1 MMFVNNDDD
10 NNSNDNRNKM
20 IDVNF
25 DENNNMDNEE
35 NHEGNLARSSIIIN
49 NSKGNEKKSELPLA
63 NKTRNKIRTNFLG
76 NSGILD
82 KNDIEGNLGKSFNA
96 GIGGRKI

>member
-1 MMFVNNDDD
+1 
-10 NNSNDNRNKM
+10 
-20 IDVNF
+20 
-25 DENNNMDNEE
+25 MDNEE
-35 NHEGNLARSSIIIN
+35 SHEANLARSSIIIN
-49 NSKGNEKKSELPLA
+49 NSKVNEKTSDLPLA
-63 NKTRNKIRTNFLG
+63 HRTRNKIRTNFLG